1 MKHKRLLSVVLS
13 AALLIGSAVLPQST
27 LAKTTDIKASAAGS
41 GSISTVRFAGKDR
54 AETATLIANVNK
66 GGMYKTT
73 STVVI
78 ATGFDF
84 HDALA
89 AVPLARA
96 YNAPLLL
103 ADRDNLSQKT
113 INEIKRL
120 KTKNVIVVAS
130 TNAKDQ
136 NGKDAAIRSKV
147 YKQLKGYNITKLVGS
162 SYYETAKKVAQQLQK
177 KKNKAPNYV
186 FFTTNKNY
194 ADALSVSPVASILKA
209 PIFYVAPKGKLNA
222 NTTYYLNSVK
232 KSISKVFIIGGVNAV
247 SKDVVAK
254 IKAVLPGKT
263 VQRFDGADRY
273 ATCVRINNA
282 FKSTLKGKA
291 MCVAKGYNFPDALA
305 GGVFAAKIKA
315 PLFLA
320 DKLDKNATLNN
331 VQKNYLKSRKPSKL
345 YVFGGQTAVPSQL
358 INNIKKAAQTSSN
371 RVNTAKIHGVNSSAE
386 SKNTVRIYCWNTEF
400 KSYFDRYYP
409 KYGKYKVQTRS
420 YMDYDGT
427 RQSEVVKIN
436 GKKIEWIL
444 TTNSDNEYQNKLD
457 EAIRNQKNSTNKVDM
472 FLVESDYSQKY
483 VKSNL
488 NNLFALSVKDIGI
501 TDNDTKNMY
510 NFTKQLGSD
519 VNNPSELKGLA
530 WSTST
535 GLFFYDVDIAK
546 KVLGTSDP
554 AKVQNYVKDWN
565 SFKQTAQKMK
575 AKGYKMI
582 SSTDDTYHVFHSN
595 MSSAWVK
602 NNKLNIDPQL
612 QAWAKQS
619 REFYSSGYTNKTYQW
634 GEDWQNDMK
643 KGAKVFGFFF
653 PDWGL
658 EYVLKT
664 YAPSG
669 KWKACMGPA
678 GWYWGGSFLC
688 GAVDSDN
695 KDIVADIMKTMT
707 CNTNV
712 AKQFMLNSN
721 YMPNNRAAVNAV
733 SKTYKN
739 SYLGGQNHFALMSK
753 NADRIN
759 LKGKLSNYD
768 QFFLYKFTEY
778 MNDYIKGNAS
788 YNDSIKYFI
797 KYYIEVNFPEIDTG
811 YGSSQIVK
819 Q

>member
-13 AALLIGSAVLPQST
+13 AALLIGSAALPQST

-120 KTKNVIVVAS
+120 KTKNAIVVAS

-147 YKQLKGYNITKLVGS
+147 YKQLKGYNVTKLVGS
-162 SYYETAKKVAQQLQK
+162 SYYETAKKVAQQLRK
-177 KKNKAPNYV
+177 KTNKAPKYV

-209 PIFYVAPKGKLNA
+209 PIFYVDPKGKLNA

-331 VQKNYLKSRKPSKL
+331 VQKSYLKSRKPSKL

-436 GKKIEWIL
+436 GKKIEWIEI
-444 TTNSDNEYQNKLD
+444 TNSDNRYQNKLD

-554 AKVQNYVKDWN
+554 AKVQNYVKNWN

-582 SSTDDTYHVFHSN
+582 SSIDDTYHVFHSN

-678 GWYWGGSFLC
+678 GWYWGGTLLC
-688 GAVDSDN
+688 GAIDSDN
-695 KDIVADIMKTMT
+695 QDIVADIMKTMT

-712 AKQFMLNSN
+712 AKQYIKDYN
-721 YMPNNRAAVNAV
+721 YMPNNKAVVAAV

-753 NADRIN
+753 NADRIKT
-759 LKGKLSNYD
+759 KGRISPYD
-768 QFFLYKFTEY
+768 QFFLYKFTEC
-778 MNDYIKGNAS
+778 MSDYIKGNES
-788 YNDSIKYFI
+788 YSDGIKQFV
-797 KYYIEVNFPEIDTG
+797 KYVENTFPHIDTG
-811 YGSSQIVK
+811 YGSSQIV
-819 Q
+819 QQ